1 MIIKFSN
8 QDVKKCQDF
17 ANKIDTAYYATRRQ
31 TNNEKRVKDQIIG
44 KLGEVA
50 TYVYFKSKGIELTQP
65 DFKLYSKA
73 EKSWDFDLKGQDIN
87 LHVKSQAIYQ
97 AKKYGESWIFQNEDK
112 HIFKDV
118 SENDYVCF
126 VLVDPD
132 NNSAE
137 VKSVVKLNELHSKNL
152 FKKPKLIHLSSKSAV
167 YFEDLKSSLKE
178 NLFAK

>member
-1 MIIKFSN
+1 MIIKFST
-8 QDVKKCQDF
+8 QDISKCKEF

-31 TNNEKRVKDQIIG
+31 TNNEKRIKDQIIG
-44 KLGEVA
+44 KLGEIA

-73 EKSWDFDLKGQDIN
+73 EKSWDFDLKGQGIN

-97 AKKYGESWIFQNEDK
+97 ARKYGESWIFQNEDK

-118 SENDYVCF
+118 SDNDYVCF

-132 NNSAE
+132 KGTAE
-137 VKSVVKLNELHSKNL
+137 VKSVAKLAELHSNNL